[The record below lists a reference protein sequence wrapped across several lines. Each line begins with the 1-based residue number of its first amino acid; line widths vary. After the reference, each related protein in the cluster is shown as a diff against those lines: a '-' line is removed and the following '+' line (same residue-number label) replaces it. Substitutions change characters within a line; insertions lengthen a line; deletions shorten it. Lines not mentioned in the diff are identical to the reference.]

1 MDLVQQS
8 RCLKMTKEK
17 EILIECQD
25 IQRIYNPG
33 ENEVKALAGV
43 SFKIYRGEYVAIIGT
58 SGSGKSTLLNV
69 LGLLDQPTSGHYI
82 LSGKDVTGLS
92 EKQLTE
98 QRLKSFGFIF
108 QSFNLM
114 NNVTCLRNVELPM
127 LYAGVPV
134 SKRKKIALE
143 KMERML
149 IQNQSHKKPM
159 TLSGGQRQRV
169 AIARALVNDP
179 EVIFADEPTGALDS
193 KTTQSILALLRE
205 LNEQGNT
212 IVVVTHDPT
221 VAKSANRI
229 ITIKDGLIESD
240 VSNI

>member
-1 MDLVQQS
+1 MS
-8 RCLKMTKEK
+8 R
-17 EILIECQD
+17 EIVIECKDVQK
-25 IQRIYNPG
+25 IYNPG

-43 SFKIYRGEYVAIIGT
+43 SFTIHRGEYVAIIGT
-58 SGSGKSTLLNV
+58 SGSGKSTLLNT
-69 LGLLDQPTSGHYI
+69 LGLLDKPTSGTY
-82 LSGKDVTGLS
+82 LLNGKDVTGLT
-92 EKQLTE
+92 EKELTE

-114 NNVTCLRNVELPM
+114 NNITCLRNVELPM
-127 LYAGVPV
+127 LYAGVPAE
-134 SKRKKIALE
+134 KRKKVAIE
-143 KMERML
+143 KMDRML
-149 IQNQSHKKPM
+149 IKEQINKKPM

-193 KTTQSILALLRE
+193 KTTKSILGLLRE

-212 IVVVTHDPT
+212 IVVVTHDPN

-240 VSNI
+240 VNTV

>member
-1 MDLVQQS
+1 
-8 RCLKMTKEK
+8 MTKEV
-17 EILIECQD
+17 LIECQD
-25 IQRIYNPG
+25 IQKIYNPG
-33 ENEVKALAGV
+33 GNEVRALAGV

-58 SGSGKSTLLNV
+58 SGSGKSTLLNT
-69 LGLLDQPTSGHYI
+69 LGLLDKPTSGIYRI
-82 LSGKDVTGLS
+82 NGKDVTGLS
-92 EKQLTE
+92 EKDLTK
-98 QRLKSFGFIF
+98 QRLQNFGFIF

-114 NNVTCLRNVELPM
+114 NNITCLRNVELPM
-127 LYAGVPV
+127 LYAGVPAGQ
-134 SKRKKIALE
+134 RKKIALE

-149 IQNQSHKKPM
+149 IKEQSHKKPM

-169 AIARALVNDP
+169 AIARALVNNP

-193 KTTQSILALLRE
+193 KTTASILALLKE

-212 IVVVTHDPT
+212 IVVVTHDPN

-240 VSNI
+240 VINV

>member
-1 MDLVQQS
+1 MS
-8 RCLKMTKEK
+8 REVV
-17 EILIECQD
+17 IECKDVQK
-25 IQRIYNPG
+25 IYNPG

-43 SFKIYRGEYVAIIGT
+43 SFTIHRGEYVAIIGT
-58 SGSGKSTLLNV
+58 SGSGKSTLLNT
-69 LGLLDQPTSGHYI
+69 LGLLDKPTSGTY
-82 LSGKDVTGLS
+82 LLNGKDVTGLT
-92 EKQLTE
+92 EKELTE

-114 NNVTCLRNVELPM
+114 NNITCLRNVELPM
-127 LYAGVPV
+127 LYAGVPAE
-134 SKRKKIALE
+134 KRKKVAIE
-143 KMERML
+143 KMDRML
-149 IQNQSHKKPM
+149 IKEQINKKPM

-193 KTTQSILALLRE
+193 KTTKSILGLLRE

-212 IVVVTHDPT
+212 IVVVTHDPN

-240 VSNI
+240 VNTV